1 MYLGVGMDNDLV
13 TRNDGGDNG
22 AAKLRA
28 ISIHVRIH
36 GIKNF
41 YQQGGSPGQSV
52 QCPAVWMESGLQVK
66 SQNRSWRDADRFYAR
81 FLGIKNFYQQ
91 GGSPGQSVQCP
102 AVWMESGLQVKSQNR
117 SWRDADRFYARF
129 LGISDDC
136 KESAKR
142 QSKECLPEHR

>member
-28 ISIHVRIH
+28 CSIHVRIH

-52 QCPAVWMESGLQVK
+52 QCPA
-66 SQNRSWRDADRFYAR
+66 A
-81 FLGIKNFYQQ
+81 
-91 GGSPGQSVQCP
+91 
-102 AVWMESGLQVKSQNR
+102 WMESGLQVKSQNR

-142 QSKECLPEHR
+142 QSKECLPEHRWESAFSKIVARRELRIRVGSRQLQSGREAPIGHA